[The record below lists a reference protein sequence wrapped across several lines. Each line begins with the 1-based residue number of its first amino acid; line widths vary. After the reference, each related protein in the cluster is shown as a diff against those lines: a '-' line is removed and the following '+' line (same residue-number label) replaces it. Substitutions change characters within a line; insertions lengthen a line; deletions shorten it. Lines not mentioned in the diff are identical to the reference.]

1 MKAALTGPAG
11 SGARGTIGDDVERAL
26 WAAVERAAPTL
37 VDLSHALHADP
48 ELSGDEHRA
57 AERVRRIL
65 AGSGFRLGPQPGAPT
80 ALCAES
86 GEGGLVVVLC
96 VEYDALPGIGHACGH
111 NVNAAA
117 AVGAA
122 LALAEL
128 ADALGITVRVLGT
141 PAEESYGGKVDL
153 LEEGWFDGAGL
164 ALMAHAGGEDIVGG
178 GSLALG
184 CWDAVFTGHP
194 AHAAAAPHEGRNA
207 LDALVVAQTAVALA
221 RQQLPPG
228 VVVSLVVTDGGD
240 APHVSPARA
249 AARFEIRAR
258 DLAALESA
266 RARVLRC
273 FEAGAHAA
281 GCDLEIER
289 RGHVF
294 GELRQD
300 GFLSAAYAEAMRR
313 RGRAV
318 RHDPTPVASTD
329 MGNVS
334 HAVPSIHPLVG
345 YEVDGAVHH
354 TPDFARHGNSPSAD
368 RAVLD
373 AAFGLASA
381 AAAAALDP
389 EQRARLGRP
398 ASLGQ
403 PASGRH
409 GRPEDVGVL

>member
-1 MKAALTGPAG
+1 MTAG
-11 SGARGTIGDDVERAL
+11 IRYGVTAGLGGIPGDGVRRAL
-26 WAAVERAAPTL
+26 ADAVDRAAPML
-37 VDLSHALHADP
+37 LDLSHAIHADP
-48 ELSGDEHRA
+48 ELSGEEHRA
-57 AERVRRIL
+57 VERVRGLL
-65 AGSGFRLGPQPGAPT
+65 ARSGFRLGPQPAAPT

-86 GEGGLVVVLC
+86 GDGDLVVVLC

-122 LALAEL
+122 LALAEC
-128 ADALGITVRVLGT
+128 AAALGITVRVLGT
-141 PAEESYGGKVDL
+141 PAEESHGGKVDL
-153 LEEGWFDGAGL
+153 LEDGWFEGAGL

-184 CWDAVFTGHP
+184 CWDAVFTGSA

-228 VVVSLVVTDGGD
+228 VVVSLVVTDGGG
-240 APHVSPARA
+240 APNVIPARA
-249 AARFEIRAR
+249 AGRFEIRAS
-258 DLAALESA
+258 DLGTLESTY
-266 RARVLRC
+266 ARVLRC

-281 GCDLEIER
+281 GCGLEIER
-289 RGHVF
+289 HGHVF
-294 GELRQD
+294 AELRQD
-300 GFLSAAYAEAMRR
+300 AFLSEAYAAAMRG
-313 RGRAV
+313 RGREV
-318 RHDPTPVASTD
+318 RHDPAPVASTD

-345 YEVDGAVHH
+345 YAVDGAAHH
-354 TPDFARHGNSPSAD
+354 TPDFARHGTSPSAD

-373 AAFGLASA
+373 GAFGLAAA

-389 EQRARLGRP
+389 VHRARLLQV
-398 ASLGQ
+398 SS
-403 PASGRH
+403 SGRERSLS
-409 GRPEDVGVL
+409 GAA

>member
-1 MKAALTGPAG
+1 MTGGIGHCGTAG
-11 SGARGTIGDDVERAL
+11 VGGIPGDSIERAL
-26 WAAVERAAPTL
+26 ADALERAAPRL

-57 AERVRRIL
+57 AARVRGLL
-65 AGSGFRLGPQPGAPT
+65 ADSGFRLGPQPDAPT
-80 ALCAES
+80 ALCAEF
-86 GEGGLVVVLC
+86 GDGDLVVVLC
-96 VEYDALPGIGHACGH
+96 VEYDALPGMGHACGH

-122 LALAEL
+122 LALAGL

-141 PAEESYGGKVDL
+141 PAEESHGGKVDL

-164 ALMAHAGGEDIVGG
+164 ALMAHAGAEDIVGG

-184 CWDAVFTGHP
+184 CWDAVFTGRA

-221 RQQLPPG
+221 RQQLPAG
-228 VVVSLVVTDGGD
+228 VVVSLVVTDGGH
-240 APHVSPARA
+240 APNVIPARA

-258 DLAALESA
+258 DLDALESA
-266 RARVLRC
+266 HARVLRC

-281 GCDLEIER
+281 GCGLEVER
-289 RGHVF
+289 RGNVF

-300 GFLSAAYAEAMRR
+300 AFLSEAYAAAMRG
-313 RGRAV
+313 RGREV
-318 RHDPTPVASTD
+318 RHDPAPVASTD

-334 HAVPSIHPLVG
+334 HAVPSIDPLVG
-345 YEVDGAVHH
+345 SADDRAVHH
-354 TPDFARHGNSPSAD
+354 RTDGARHGISTAAD

-373 AAFGLASA
+373 AAFGLAAA
-381 AAAAALDP
+381 AAAAALEP
-389 EQRARLGRP
+389 EQRARFLQS
-398 ASLGQ
+398 SLPPKHARRRRRAGW
-403 PASGRH
+403 A
-409 GRPEDVGVL
+409 ELV